1 MQLDR
6 ISYQY
11 PDGTTAGYDF
21 HPRLTVI
28 DTHPAHRRSLAEHL
42 LQSLWTDAAG
52 VHVEFTGTDG
62 AAFVAFRPYGSTPR
76 VIGVDRPVD
85 VTDRYLRAGRV
96 NLLAPLAIE
105 PETAL
110 DLLLASHGDLVL
122 ADPTARWTSR
132 LIDGGIEHVLDAA
145 VDYVE
150 ADTALRRAST
160 HPGPSPQPSAPVA
173 EAQSRRVASSDLEGR
188 QNRVRIATLVLGTS
202 GPIAAVAL
210 FSRIG
215 PWSALAIVGASVATA
230 AACIG
235 LERRLTR
242 AIDLEYQALHAAGA
256 ASYDDLAVLDAAPP
270 DPAAIV
276 ELATAF
282 EGLRHITT
290 RWQELA
296 GDIPAAWVLERR
308 TRLLEAAEFSAPTC
322 PRPELFDQ
330 TGHRPGSDVLA
341 ALLDRALEIAD
352 LGSGTSLP
360 LFLDDPVVGLSGHQK
375 ITVLNTVSRLATHQQ
390 LVICTDDAEV
400 LDWAALESLA
410 CRARVIEANP
420 SRLLKVAEPS
430 TRA

>member
-145 VDYVE
+145 VDQPACPPRGRVREHEVAVAGEQEVE
-150 ADTALRRAST
+150 CGLRFDGEWSKEVHPARSEVTVRDIDGTVDADDAGGAAVGPERNESCPVCAGELHVHAGGVCPQRLQEVLSERST
-160 HPGPSPQPSAPVA
+160 MSGMGVDDRQSGMEVV
-173 EAQSRRVASSDLEGR
+173 SRRR
-188 QNRVRIATLVLGTS
+188 TIRVL
-202 GPIAAVAL
+202 
-210 FSRIG
+210 IG
-215 PWSALAIVGASVATA
+215 DT
-230 AACIG
+230 
-235 LERRLTR
+235 
-242 AIDLEYQALHAAGA
+242 
-256 ASYDDLAVLDAAPP
+256 
-270 DPAAIV
+270 V
-276 ELATAF
+276 ELHVGPVSSWRSG
-282 EGLRHITT
+282 EC
-290 RWQELA
+290 
-296 GDIPAAWVLERR
+296 PADHR
-308 TRLLEAAEFSAPTC
+308 TRPSEGIGSAE
-322 PRPELFDQ
+322 
-330 TGHRPGSDVLA
+330 
-341 ALLDRALEIAD
+341 
-352 LGSGTSLP
+352 LGLWT
-360 LFLDDPVVGLSGHQK
+360 
-375 ITVLNTVSRLATHQQ
+375 T
-390 LVICTDDAEV
+390 
-400 LDWAALESLA
+400 
-410 CRARVIEANP
+410 AR
-420 SRLLKVAEPS
+420 
-430 TRA
+430 